1 MISLFKPEKVFGSHQ
16 DNILIVC
23 AKFDNGYH
31 VEFWNVENPQKPFKV
46 VIFQN
51 VSHIHYVSI
60 SPSKEFFS
68 IGYTKKMESCVAL
81 YQFSSADIACSSRLE
96 KEVLTRDGN
105 IHCLSPD
112 GKTIAYIA
120 NKKLIQSNVGS
131 GQILSHCPQN
141 YRPEFIEY
149 TDSGEIYQS
158 VFGRS
163 AELSLEGE
171 NYRSGQ
177 AIKSLTSSPICHFS
191 FFTWYQ
197 SARIGETVYFINEFT
212 GDIETIRWIM
222 HQFKDKGLP
231 TSIIAKTTVFRKYNN
246 ENEIASA
253 Q

>member
-1 MISLFKPEKVFGSHQ
+1 M
-16 DNILIVC
+16 IVC

-81 YQFSSADIACSSRLE
+81 YRFSSADIACSNRLE
-96 KEVLTRDGN
+96 EEVLTRDGD

-149 TDSGEIYQS
+149 SDDGTGLYISS
-158 VFGRS
+158 FGRTE
-163 AELSLEGE
+163 ELK
-171 NYRSGQ
+171 SGQ
-177 AIKSLTSSPICHFS
+177 EVAGRGRAISSLTSSPSNGFQ
-191 FFTWYQ
+191 FFQWFET
-197 SARIGETVYFINEFT
+197 ALIGPDFYYINEYT
-212 GDIETIRWIM
+212 GDIETVRWEMRQYKEAGI
-222 HQFKDKGLP
+222 P
-231 TSIIAKTTVFRKYNN
+231 TTIDVITSMFRKCI
-246 ENEIASA
+246 EEAPKDSSL
-253 Q
+253 